1 MPRRAPRTPRDPR
14 EVLASLSDDQ
24 LRDLASSR
32 SIDHGLYPE
41 RTRLI
46 DALASQPDI
55 PALLADADRRRA
67 ESRLER
73 LRPRQLREIGERHRV
88 SLYGLKKKSDLVQAL
103 AAAPSSSE
111 ILLEIEARVVPPR
124 DVGSFFGKESDI
136 DFDRVEDLLD
146 QARKR
151 FEERR
156 FEAAL
161 EAAQE
166 ASRVA
171 ERTTLQLRRTSWSY
185 AILAAQR
192 LLEPCDSQDPTVRS
206 AKELLGQ
213 ARDEFLEGRL
223 EDESVLAQLVRSAE
237 AAHEREAERIRETLA
252 EARDRIREV
261 ANLGGSV
268 ALAEDVWR
276 RGSDALDRGELAASR
291 EALAEAIAQADEART
306 RRIREVEDS
315 LESVADHIVLAR
327 NVGADTSD
335 ADELLADARDASRRG
350 EYGTAGDL
358 LKRAERLAMKAQ
370 QRQIERAIQLRQSQ
384 TERAL
389 AIIAASEPVLK
400 EAESYDLNASEVRTL
415 LRQARD
421 VVMKGDYLAGVTLAR
436 NAEEAARRLG
446 AQITEERRQRGI
458 EKPSSGLC
466 GVCRSSR
473 LVFDDDGSGR
483 CQECGSGFRWRGPLG
498 VWERL
503 RGLLGG

>member
-1 MPRRAPRTPRDPR
+1 
-14 EVLASLSDDQ
+14 VLAALSDDQ
-24 LRDLASSR
+24 LRAIASTR
-32 SIDHGLYPE
+32 SVDPSLYPE

-46 DALASQPDI
+46 DALVSLPDI
-55 PALLADADRRRA
+55 PSLLVDADRRRV

-88 SLYGLKKKSDLVQAL
+88 SLYGLKRKSDLVQAL
-103 AAAPSSSE
+103 AAAPSSVE
-111 ILLEIEARVVPPR
+111 ILMEIEAAVGPPK
-124 DVGSFFGKESDI
+124 DAGSLFGKESDV
-136 DFDRVEDLLD
+136 DFDRVEDLLE

-161 EAAQE
+161 AAAQE

-192 LLEPCDSQDPTVRS
+192 LLEPCDLQDPAARA
-206 AKELLGQ
+206 AKETLDR
-213 ARDEFLEGRL
+213 ARDAFLEGRL
-223 EDESVLAQLVRSAE
+223 EDESVLTHLVRSAE
-237 AAHEREAERIRETLA
+237 SAHEREAERIRETLA
-252 EARDRIREV
+252 EARDLIREA
-261 ANLGGSV
+261 ANLGASV
-268 ALAEDVWR
+268 AMAEDVWR
-276 RGSDALDRGELAASR
+276 RGSDALDRGQLAASR
-291 EALAEAIAQADEART
+291 DLLAEAIGQADEART
-306 RRIREVEDS
+306 RRIREIEES
-315 LESVADHIVLAR
+315 LESVADHITLAQ

-335 ADELLADARDASRRG
+335 ADELLGNAREASRRG
-350 EYGTAGDL
+350 EYGSAGDL

-370 QRQIERAIQLRQSQ
+370 QRQIDRAIQLRQSQ
-384 TERAL
+384 TDKAL

-400 EAESYDLNASEVRTL
+400 EAESYDLSAAEVRTL

-421 VVMKGDYLAGVTLAR
+421 VVTKGDYLAGVTLAR

-446 AQITEERRQRGI
+446 AQIAEERRHRGI

-483 CQECGSGFRWRGPLG
+483 CLECGSGFRWRGPLG

-503 RGLLGG
+503 KGLLGG